1 MGMPIHGQFLTM
13 PYRACLPDRP
23 QWGNL
28 PAGGYDHE
36 PAALL
41 ECRMSKEMRLLSTS
55 AILGYGF
62 PEASLRAG
70 LDRDPHV
77 IGVDGGSVDPGP
89 HYLGAGKP
97 FCSPMA
103 IRRDL
108 RLMLNAAV
116 RRDIPLV
123 IGTCGGAGGAPH
135 LGLVADMAREI
146 ARQDSLHFRMAL
158 IHAEQDKA
166 SVRRRLAAG
175 RVKPLAHQPVLT
187 DETID
192 RATRIVG
199 MMGPEPFI
207 AALDAGAQVVLA
219 GRASD
224 PAPWAAAAI
233 RAQLPP
239 APAWYAGKMLE
250 CGATPSIPKGHDC
263 LFVTVRDDHVEC
275 EPMNPAR
282 RCTPLSI
289 ANHSLHENSS
299 PIHHIE
305 PGGMLDTAECRFEAV
320 SDRAVRISGMRWTP
334 ASQYTVKLEGVELA
348 GYRSICVCSTRD
360 PLLIGRIDD
369 FIASVRQEVA
379 VKAASFGASADSY
392 QLGIRIY
399 GRDGVM
405 AAREPMRDA
414 IPHELGFVLEVVS
427 QQSQDMASA
436 VLAMAR
442 TNMLHTDFPG
452 RLCREGNMAF
462 PFSPSD
468 IEVGSVYRFSI
479 YHVAELDDPLEPFPI
494 QYETV

>member
-1 MGMPIHGQFLTM
+1 V
-13 PYRACLPDRP
+13 
-23 QWGNL
+23 
-28 PAGGYDHE
+28 
-36 PAALL
+36 
-41 ECRMSKEMRLLSTS
+41 SKEIRLLSTS

-62 PEASLRAG
+62 PEASLKAGMDRAP
-70 LDRDPHV
+70 DV

-89 HYLGAGKP
+89 HYLGSGKP
-97 FCSPMA
+97 FCSPIA

-116 RRDIPLV
+116 RAGVPLV
-123 IGTCGGAGGAPH
+123 IGTSGGAGGAPH
-135 LGLVADMAREI
+135 LDLVATMAREI
-146 ARQDSLHFRMAL
+146 AQEDGLHFKLAL
-158 IHAEQDKA
+158 IQAEQDKA
-166 SVRRRLAAG
+166 SVKRRVAAG
-175 RVKPLAHQPVLT
+175 RVKALAHQAALT
-187 DETID
+187 EEAIE
-192 RATRIVG
+192 RSVRIVG

-207 AALDAGAQVVLA
+207 EALDAGAQVILA

-224 PAPWAAAAI
+224 PASWAAAAT

-250 CGATPSIPKGHDC
+250 CGATPSIPKGHDS
-263 LFVTVRDDHVEC
+263 LFVTVREDHVEC
-275 EPMNPAR
+275 EPTNPAR

-305 PGGMLDTAECRFEAV
+305 PGGMLDTSDCRFDAV

-334 ASQYTVKLEGVELA
+334 AERYTVKLEGVELA
-348 GYRSICVCSTRD
+348 GYRSICVCGTRD
-360 PLLIGRIDD
+360 PLLIGRLED
-369 FIASVRQEVA
+369 FIASVRNEVS
-379 VKAASFGASADSY
+379 VKAAAFGATPDSY
-392 QLGIRIY
+392 RLGIRVY

-405 AAREPMRDA
+405 ADREPMRA
-414 IPHELGFVLEVVS
+414 AEPHELGFVLEVVS
-427 QQSQDMASA
+427 QQSQEIASA
-436 VLAMAR
+436 VLGMAR

-468 IEVGSVYRFSI
+468 IEVGPVYRFNI
-479 YHVAELDDPLEPFPI
+479 YHVAELDDPTEPFPI

>member
-1 MGMPIHGQFLTM
+1 
-13 PYRACLPDRP
+13 
-23 QWGNL
+23 
-28 PAGGYDHE
+28 
-36 PAALL
+36 
-41 ECRMSKEMRLLSTS
+41 MSTEIRLLSTS

-70 LDRDPHV
+70 MERRLHV

-97 FCSPMA
+97 FCSPIA

-116 RRDIPLV
+116 EAGIPLL
-123 IGTCGGAGGAPH
+123 IGTCDGSGGAPH
-135 LGLVADMAREI
+135 LAMVAEMARDI
-146 ARQDSLHFRMAL
+146 ARQDELHFKLAL
-158 IHAEQDKA
+158 IEAEQDKH
-166 SVRRRLAAG
+166 SVKRRVAEG
-175 RVKPLAHQPVLT
+175 RVKPLAQQPALT
-187 DETID
+187 DQTIE
-192 RATRIVG
+192 RSTRIVA
-199 MMGPEPFI
+199 MMGPEPFTR
-207 AALDAGAQVVLA
+207 ALDAGAGVVLA

-224 PAPWAAAAI
+224 PASWAAAAV
-233 RAQLPP
+233 RAGLPA

-263 LFVTVRDDHVEC
+263 LFVTVRQDHVEC
-275 EPMNPAR
+275 EPTNPAR

-299 PIHHIE
+299 PVHHVE
-305 PGGMLDTAECRFEAV
+305 PGGMLDTSECRFDAV
-320 SDRAVRISGMRWTP
+320 SDRAVRISGMRWNP
-334 ASQYTVKLEGVELA
+334 AERYTVKLEGVELA
-348 GYRSICVCSTRD
+348 GYRSICVCGTRD

-369 FIASVRQEVA
+369 FIASVRDEVA
-379 VKAASFGASADSY
+379 MKAAAFGASAESY

-405 AAREPMRDA
+405 AAREPLRGA
-414 IPHELGFVLEVVS
+414 VPHELGFVLEVVS
-427 QQSQDMASA
+427 QHSQEMASA
-436 VLAMAR
+436 VLGMAR

-468 IEVGSVYRFSI
+468 IEVGPVYRFSI
-479 YHVAELDDPLEPFPI
+479 YHVAELDNPTEPFPI
-494 QYETV
+494 TYENL

>member
-1 MGMPIHGQFLTM
+1 VINGTAK
-13 PYRACLPDRP
+13 RRV
-23 QWGNL
+23 
-28 PAGGYDHE
+28 
-36 PAALL
+36 
-41 ECRMSKEMRLLSTS
+41 RRVSKEVRLLSTT

-62 PEASLRAG
+62 PEASLNAG
-70 LDRDPHV
+70 MDRQPHV

-97 FCSPMA
+97 FCSPIA

-116 RRDIPLV
+116 RAGIPLV

-135 LGLVADMAREI
+135 LDLVATMAREI
-146 ARQDSLHFRMAL
+146 AREDGLHFKMAL
-158 IHAEQDKA
+158 IQAEQDKGSLKRRIA
-166 SVRRRLAAG
+166 SG
-175 RVKPLAHQPVLT
+175 RVRPLARQPALT
-187 DETID
+187 DATID
-192 RATRIVG
+192 RSIRVVG

-219 GRASD
+219 GRATD
-224 PAPWAAAAI
+224 PAPWAAAVT

-239 APAWYAGKMLE
+239 APGWYAGKMLE

-263 LFVTVRDDHVEC
+263 LFVTVREDHVDC
-275 EPMNPAR
+275 EPTNPAR

-305 PGGMLDTAECRFEAV
+305 PGGMLDTSDCRFEAI
-320 SDRAVRISGMRWTP
+320 SDRTVRISGMRWNP
-334 ASQYTVKLEGVELA
+334 AERYTVKLEGVELA
-348 GYRSICVCSTRD
+348 GYRSVCVCGTRD
-360 PLLIGRIDD
+360 PLLIARLDD
-369 FIASVRQEVA
+369 FIATVRGEVTT
-379 VKAASFGASADSY
+379 KAAAFGATPGSY
-392 QLGIRIY
+392 QFGVRIY

-405 AAREPMRDA
+405 AAREPLRDA
-414 IPHELGFVLEVVS
+414 VPHELGFVLEVVS
-427 QQSQDMASA
+427 QQSQEMASA
-436 VLAMAR
+436 VLGMAR

-468 IEVGSVYRFSI
+468 IEVGPVYRFSV
-479 YHVAELDDPLEPFPI
+479 YHVAELDDPLEPFAI
-494 QYETV
+494 HYEVL

>member
-1 MGMPIHGQFLTM
+1 
-13 PYRACLPDRP
+13 
-23 QWGNL
+23 
-28 PAGGYDHE
+28 
-36 PAALL
+36 
-41 ECRMSKEMRLLSTS
+41 MSKEIRLLSTS

-62 PEASLRAG
+62 PEASLKAG

-89 HYLGAGKP
+89 HYLGSGKP
-97 FCSPMA
+97 FCSPIA

-108 RLMLNAAV
+108 RLMLRAATEKK
-116 RRDIPLV
+116 IPLM
-123 IGTCGGAGGAPH
+123 IGTCGGAGGVPH
-135 LGLVADMAREI
+135 VDLVASMAREI
-146 ARQDSLHFRMAL
+146 AREDGLRFKMAT
-158 IHAEQDKA
+158 IQAEPDKA
-166 SVRRRLAAG
+166 DLKRRAAAG
-175 RVKPLAHQPVLT
+175 TIHGLARQPPLT
-187 DETID
+187 DAAID

-207 AALDAGAQVVLA
+207 AALDAGAQVILA

-233 RAQLPP
+233 RAGLPP

-263 LFVTVRDDHVEC
+263 LFVTVREDHVEC
-275 EPMNPAR
+275 EPTNPAR

-305 PGGMLDTAECRFEAV
+305 PGGMLDTAECRFDAI
-320 SDRAVRISGMRWTP
+320 SDRAVRIGGMRWNP
-334 ASQYTVKLEGVELA
+334 AAQYTVKLEGVELA
-348 GYRSICVCSTRD
+348 GYRALCFCATRD
-360 PLLIGRIDD
+360 PLLIGRLDNFLD
-369 FIASVRQEVA
+369 SVRAEVA
-379 VKAASFGASADSY
+379 AKAASFGVNPEAY
-392 QLGIRIY
+392 QLGIRVY

-405 AAREPMRDA
+405 GAREPFRNA
-414 IPHELGFVLEVVS
+414 LPHELGFVIEVVARDS
-427 QQSQDMASA
+427 QEIASA
-436 VLAMAR
+436 VLGMAR

-468 IEVGSVYRFSI
+468 IEVGAVYRFSVF
-479 YHVAELDDPLEPFPI
+479 HVAELDDPTEMFPI
-494 QYETV
+494 AYETI

>member
-1 MGMPIHGQFLTM
+1 
-13 PYRACLPDRP
+13 
-23 QWGNL
+23 
-28 PAGGYDHE
+28 
-36 PAALL
+36 
-41 ECRMSKEMRLLSTS
+41 MSKEIRLLSTS

-62 PEASLRAG
+62 PEASLKAG
-70 LDRDPHV
+70 LDRDPHM

-89 HYLGAGKP
+89 HYLGSGKP
-97 FCSPMA
+97 FCSPIA

-108 RLMLNAAV
+108 RLMLRAAV
-116 RRDIPLV
+116 EKKIPLV

-135 LGLVADMAREI
+135 VDLVARMAREI
-146 ARQDSLHFRMAL
+146 AREDSLHFKMAV
-158 IHAEQDKA
+158 IHAEQDKQDIK
-166 SVRRRLAAG
+166 RRAAAG
-175 RVKPLAHQPVLT
+175 TVKGLAHQPALT

-192 RATRIVG
+192 RSTRIVG

-224 PAPWAAAAI
+224 PAPWAAAAT

-263 LFVTVRDDHVEC
+263 LFVTVREDHVEC
-275 EPMNPAR
+275 EPTNPAR

-305 PGGMLDTAECRFEAV
+305 PGGMLDTSDCRFDAL

-334 ASQYTVKLEGVELA
+334 AERYTVKLEGVEMA
-348 GYRSICVCSTRD
+348 GYRAICVCGTRD
-360 PLLIGRIDD
+360 PLLIGRIDNFLD
-369 FIASVRQEVA
+369 SVRAEVA
-379 VKAASFGASADSY
+379 TKAAAFGATPDSY
-392 QLGIRIY
+392 QLGFRVY

-405 AAREPMRDA
+405 GAREPFRDA
-414 IPHELGFVLEVVS
+414 LPHELGFVIEVVARES
-427 QQSQDMASA
+427 PEMASA
-436 VLAMAR
+436 VLGVAR
-442 TNMLHTDFPG
+442 ANMLHTDFPG

-468 IEVGSVYRFSI
+468 IEVGAVYRFSVF
-479 YHVAELDDPLEPFPI
+479 HTVELTDPAELFPI
-494 QYETV
+494 EYETL

>member
-1 MGMPIHGQFLTM
+1 VREH
-13 PYRACLPDRP
+13 
-23 QWGNL
+23 
-28 PAGGYDHE
+28 
-36 PAALL
+36 
-41 ECRMSKEMRLLSTS
+41 RMSKEIRLLSTS
-55 AILGYGF
+55 AILGYSF

-89 HYLGAGKP
+89 HYLGIGKP
-97 FCSPMA
+97 FCSPIA

-116 RRDIPLV
+116 RHGIPLL
-123 IGTCGGAGGAPH
+123 IGTSGGAGGAPH
-135 LGLVADMAREI
+135 LDLVAGMAREI
-146 ARQDSLHFRMAL
+146 ARQDGLHFRMAL
-158 IHAEQDKA
+158 IQAEQDKN
-166 SVRRRLAAG
+166 SIRRRVAAG

-187 DETID
+187 DATID
-192 RATRIVG
+192 RASRIVG
-199 MMGPEPFI
+199 MMGLEPFM

-233 RAQLPP
+233 RARLPP

-250 CGATPSIPKGHDC
+250 CGATPSIPKGHDS
-263 LFVTVRDDHVEC
+263 LLVTVRDDHVEC

-305 PGGMLDTAECRFEAV
+305 PGGMLDTSECRFEAV
-320 SDRAVRISGMRWTP
+320 SDRAVRISGMRWVP
-334 ASQYTVKLEGVELA
+334 AAQYTAKLEGVELA
-348 GYRSICVCSTRD
+348 GYRSICVCGTRD
-360 PLLIGRIDD
+360 PLLIDRIDD

-379 VKAASFGASADSY
+379 TKAAAFGASPDSY
-392 QLGIRIY
+392 QLGIRVY

-405 AAREPMRDA
+405 AAREPLRDA
-414 IPHELGFVLEVVS
+414 TPHELGFVLEVVS
-427 QQSQDMASA
+427 QHSQEMASA
-436 VLAMAR
+436 VLGMAR

-468 IEVGSVYRFSI
+468 IEVGTVYRFSI
-479 YHVAELDDPLEPFPI
+479 YHVMELDDPLEPFPI
-494 QYETV
+494 QYESL